1 MSTVPV
7 YFLFLKKHRTMKI
20 QKIGLFGFGCV
31 GQGLYSVLHNT
42 RGCRAEI
49 RRIAVKHTGKLRT
62 LPASMFTYEAA
73 DILED
78 PEIDTVVELIDDP
91 VAAYDIARRTLLAGK
106 NLITANKRML
116 AHHLDE
122 LTALADA
129 RGVSLLYEA
138 AACGSIPII
147 RNLEEYYDNDF
158 LDSMEGIFNGTCNY
172 ILTQMEESGLS
183 FQEALEAA
191 QKAGFAESDPTLDI
205 DGYDAL
211 YKTVILA
218 LHGFG
223 VHLES
228 SSLLRFG
235 IRTIS
240 ARDME
245 IARENGCRIRLISRM
260 EKRASGGLWVSVAP
274 AWIPERDVLSTVRL
288 ETNVV
293 QLRTAF
299 ADRQWMMGKGAGAH
313 PTGSAVLSD
322 ISASGYGYRYEYKK
336 KHQGDVPT
344 LDLSARWWIYLAG
357 PSDQMDAVAAN
368 LQAEGVAVRRHGH
381 FLVVNLDGA
390 NHATRCRDW
399 EIAGLFM
406 AQLPEKI
413 GEQLFLAKR
422 TRSVAE
428 NVLSTS
434 H

>member
-1 MSTVPV
+1 
-7 YFLFLKKHRTMKI
+7 MKI

-31 GQGLYSVLHNT
+31 GQGLYSVLHNS

-49 RRIAVKHTGKLRT
+49 RRIAVKHTGKQRT
-62 LPASMFTYEAA
+62 LPASMFTYEGA

-91 VAAYDIARRTLLAGK
+91 VAAYDIARRALIAGK

-122 LTALADA
+122 LTVLADA
-129 RGVSLLYEA
+129 RGLSLLYEG

-172 ILTQMEESGLS
+172 ILTRMEESGIS
-183 FQEALEAA
+183 FREALEEA
-191 QKAGFAESDPTLDI
+191 QKSGFAESDPTLDI

-223 VHLES
+223 VHVDPAS
-228 SSLLRFG
+228 VLRFG
-235 IRTIS
+235 IRNIT

-245 IARENGCRIRLISRM
+245 NARGNGCRIRLIGRM
-260 EKRASGGLWVSVAP
+260 EKPASGALSISVMPTWV
-274 AWIPERDVLSTVRL
+274 PEQNVMAMVRQ

-313 PTGSAVLSD
+313 PTGSAILSD

-344 LDLSARWWIYLAG
+344 LDSSARFWVYLSG
-357 PSDQMDAVAAN
+357 PSDRLDTAASN
-368 LQAEGVAVRRHGH
+368 LLAEGVRFQRHVH
-381 FLVVNLDGA
+381 YLLAHLDGSFVA
-390 NHATRCRDW
+390 ARSGDW
-399 EIAGLFM
+399 EESGLFM
-406 AQLPEKI
+406 AQLPAEV
-413 GEQLFLAKR
+413 GEQLLTEEPLKGIAG
-422 TRSVAE
+422 
-428 NVLSTS
+428 NVLSARM
-434 H
+434 

>member
-1 MSTVPV
+1 
-7 YFLFLKKHRTMKI
+7 MKI

-49 RRIAVKHTGKLRT
+49 RRIAVKHASKQRT
-62 LPASMFTYEAA
+62 LPASMFTYDAA
-73 DILED
+73 DIIDD

-91 VAAYDIARRTLLAGK
+91 VAAYDIARRALLSGK

-122 LTALADA
+122 LTALADV
-129 RGVSLLYEA
+129 RGLSLLYEGS
-138 AACGSIPII
+138 ACGSIPII

-172 ILTQMEESGLS
+172 ILTQMEISGIS
-183 FQEALEAA
+183 FHEALAEA

-223 VHLES
+223 VHLNP
-228 SSLLRFG
+228 SSLLRYG
-235 IRTIS
+235 IRNIT
-240 ARDME
+240 AHDLE
-245 IARENGCRIRLISRM
+245 IARENGCRIRLIGRM
-260 EKRASGGLWVSVAP
+260 EKNSSGALWVSVTP
-274 AWIPERDVLSTVRL
+274 AWVPEQDVMAMVRQ

-299 ADRQWMMGKGAGAH
+299 ADRQWLMGKGAGAH
-313 PTGSAVLSD
+313 PTGSAILSD

-336 KHQGDVPT
+336 KYQGDVPA
-344 LDLSARWWIYLAG
+344 LDSSARFWVCLSG
-357 PSDQMDAVAAN
+357 PSDRLDTVASN
-368 LQAEGVAVRRHGH
+368 LLAEGVAFRRHAH
-381 FLVVNLDGA
+381 YLLARLDDT
-390 NHATRCRDW
+390 HSVTRCRDW
-399 EIAGLFM
+399 EQSGLFM
-406 AQLPEKI
+406 AQLPKEI
-413 GEQLFLAKR
+413 GEQLFAEKQA
-422 TRSVAE
+422 RSVTGNA
-428 NVLSTS
+428 LSVRS
-434 H
+434 